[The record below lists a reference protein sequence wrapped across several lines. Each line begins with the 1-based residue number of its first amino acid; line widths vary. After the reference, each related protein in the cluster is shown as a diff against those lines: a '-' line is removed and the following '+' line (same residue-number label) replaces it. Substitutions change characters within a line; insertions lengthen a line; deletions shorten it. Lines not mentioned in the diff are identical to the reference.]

1 VFSRRLILAGRLL
14 AAGLVFGLAACGGGD
29 MIKVGLIVPLTGDV
43 RTFGISAR
51 NGAMLAFEAVNV
63 AGGIGGRQIQVFAA
77 DDRNDP
83 AETGRVGG
91 TMIAA
96 EGVVAML
103 GSVSSDCAEA
113 LAIKCQGRMVPMI
126 TPTATSPKITV
137 DPTGERRNH
146 VFRACFTDQFQG
158 RVAARFAHD
167 SLKLETAVVMYCPG
181 KEYSAGLAE
190 YFTEA
195 FEELGGRVLASEP
208 YDNGVLDFAEILNRV
223 KALGPDLL
231 FLPDYYNVVGTIA
244 RQARELGV
252 RAQFVGGDGWDSPQ
266 MDRIAGSAIYG
277 GYFTNHFS
285 AADPRPEVQE
295 WVAKYQAKYGREPD
309 ALATLY
315 YDAALLLVEAM
326 KTAPRPEPEE
336 IRMAMAQIRDFP
348 CVTGRISFDEWG
360 NPIKGAVVLQYTA
373 EGQRYVATVTP

>member
-1 VFSRRLILAGRLL
+1 MFSRKLILAGRLL
-14 AAGLVFGLAACGGGD
+14 AAGLLSGLAACGGGD
-29 MIKVGLIVPLTGDV
+29 MLRVGLIVPLTGDV

-51 NGAMLAFEAVNV
+51 NGAMLAFEAANV
-63 AGGIGGRQIQVFAA
+63 AGGIRGRQIQVFAA

-96 EGVVAML
+96 EGVVAMM

-113 LAIKCQGRMVPMI
+113 LAIKCQGRLVPMI

-137 DPTGERRNH
+137 DPTGERRGY
-146 VFRACFTDQFQG
+146 VFRACFTDRFQG
-158 RVAARFAHD
+158 RVAARFVRD
-167 SLKLETAVVMYCPG
+167 SLKLKTAVVMYCPD

-195 FEELGGRVLASEP
+195 FEELGGKVLASEA
-208 YDNGVLDFAEILNRV
+208 YDDGVLDFTGILNRV
-223 KALGPDLL
+223 KAFAPDLL
-231 FLPDYYNVVGTIA
+231 FLPDYYNVVGAIA
-244 RQARELGV
+244 RQAQELGI
-252 RAQFVGGDGWDSPQ
+252 RAQLVGGDGWDSPH
-266 MDRIAGSAIYG
+266 MDRIAGSAIHG

-326 KTAPRPEPEE
+326 EKAPRPEAED
-336 IRMAMAQIRDFP
+336 IRMALTQVKDFP
-348 CVTGRISFDEWG
+348 CVTGRVSFDEWG
-360 NPIKGAVVLQYTA
+360 NPIKSAVVLQYTA
-373 EGQRYVATVTP
+373 EGQRYVAAVAP

>member
-1 VFSRRLILAGRLL
+1 MFLHKLIQAGRLL
-14 AAGLVFGLAACGGGD
+14 AAGLFLGLVTCGGGD
-29 MIKVGLIVPLTGDV
+29 MLKVGLIVPLTGEV

-63 AGGIGGRQIQVFAA
+63 AGGIEGRQIQVFAA

-83 AETGRVGG
+83 AETGRMGA

-96 EGVVAML
+96 EGVVAMM

-113 LAIKCQGRMVPMI
+113 LAIKCQGRLVPMI

-137 DPTGERRNH
+137 DPTGERRSC
-146 VFRACFTDQFQG
+146 VFRACFTDPFQG
-158 RVAARFAHD
+158 KVAARFVRD
-167 SLKLETAVVMYCPG
+167 SLKLETAVVMYCPD

-190 YFTEA
+190 YFTES
-195 FEELGGRVLASEP
+195 FEELGGRVLASEE
-208 YDNGVLDFAEILNRV
+208 YDDGVQNFAGILNRV
-223 KALGPDLL
+223 KELGPDLL

-252 RAQFVGGDGWDSPQ
+252 RAQLVGGDGWDSPH
-266 MDRIAGSAIYG
+266 MDRIAGSAIHG

-285 AADPRPEVQE
+285 AADPRPEVQQ
-295 WVAKYQAKYGREPD
+295 WVASYQAKYGREPD

-315 YDAALLLVEAM
+315 YDAALLLAEAM
-326 KTAPRPEPEE
+326 RRAARPETED
-336 IRMAMAQIRDFP
+336 ICIALTQIQDFP
-348 CVTGRISFDEWG
+348 CVTGRVSFDEWG
-360 NPIKGAVVLQYTA
+360 NPIKSAVVLRYTA
-373 EGQRYVATVTP
+373 EGQQYVATVTP

>member
-1 VFSRRLILAGRLL
+1 MFRQKLMLAGRLL
-14 AAGLVFGLAACGGGD
+14 AAGLVLGLFACGGGE
-29 MIKVGLIVPLTGDV
+29 MLKVGLIVPLTGDV

-51 NGAMLAFEAVNV
+51 NGSMLAFEAVNV

-83 AETGRVGG
+83 AETGRVGA

-113 LAIKCQGRMVPMI
+113 LAIKCQGRLVPMI

-137 DPTGERRNH
+137 DPTGERRSY
-146 VFRACFTDQFQG
+146 VFRACFTDPFQG
-158 RVAARFAHD
+158 KVAARFVRD
-167 SLKLETAVVMYCPG
+167 SLKLKTAVVMYCPDR
-181 KEYSAGLAE
+181 EYSAGLAE

-195 FEELGGRVLASEP
+195 FEDLGGRVLASEA
-208 YDNGVLDFAEILNRV
+208 YDDGALEFTDILNRV
-223 KALGPDLL
+223 KALGPDLM

-244 RQARELGV
+244 KQARELGIK
-252 RAQFVGGDGWDSPQ
+252 AQFVGGDGWDSPH
-266 MDRIAGSAIYG
+266 MDRIAGSAIHG

-285 AADPRPEVQE
+285 AADPRPEVQD

-326 KTAPRPEPEE
+326 RRAPRPETED
-336 IRMAMAQIRDFP
+336 IRMALTRIRDFP
-348 CVTGRISFDEWG
+348 CVTGKVSFDEWG
-360 NPIKGAVVLQYTA
+360 NPIKSAVVLRYAA
-373 EGQRYVATVTP
+373 EGQRYVATVAP